1 MGEVVSLKEYKK
13 KMSLKEKFNRFYQK
27 YFVIPYGHTRTR
39 IAIVLPL
46 FSLVV
51 LLTDMSIWRSITS
64 FTNLHVDE
72 SIPVG
77 IAFTKLVIGALIMI
91 GTFALGFQIWLHY
104 YKYFRC
110 RILDWYCDND
120 FFLGWRGLAIIT
132 AITSILCCILMK
144 SILFVII
151 IASVLLVAVAVLDI
165 LIIANIPETFSAY
178 NVNTHKRSNRRKYN

>member
-27 YFVIPYGHTRTR
+27 YFVIPYGHTRIRTA
-39 IAIVLPL
+39 IALPL

-64 FTNLHVDE
+64 FVNLHADE
-72 SIPVG
+72 SIPAG
-77 IAFTKLVIGALIMI
+77 IVFTKIVIGALIMI
-91 GTFALGFQIWLHY
+91 GALLLGCQIWIHY

-110 RILDWYCDND
+110 RVLDWYCDND
-120 FFLGWRGLAIIT
+120 FFLGWGGLSIIT
-132 AITSILCCILMK
+132 AIASILCCILMK
-144 SILFVII
+144 SILFIII

-165 LIIANIPETFSAY
+165 LIIANIPNTFSVK
-178 NVNTHKRSNRRKYN
+178 NVNSYKRSNRRKYN